1 MPRAEVANPEGVE
14 RPNEAGEPAPAPA
27 AAARPSLPELISKGS
42 EPPIHARLK
51 EGVDAFAG
59 ELAGKYCM
67 LSLYDP
73 RDQIGEY
80 EASQIFSALK
90 ANNPKRDKDV
100 LLMLASPG
108 GRIEPAYQI
117 SKVCKAFA
125 RENFV
130 VVIPR
135 AAKSAATLIALGADT
150 IHMGMLG
157 ELGPIDPQIEGK
169 PALAVKRALETIASL
184 CEQYPGSA
192 GFFAQYAARALKIEQ
207 IGYAERVGESAVQY
221 AERLLGKKLAIKPQ
235 ARRIAQ
241 KLVNEYKDHSFVID
255 FEEAKAQLGDSWIV
269 NDSPELDFAERV
281 YEMFNETEILMSIF
295 HKKRL
300 YVVGGSRTRG
310 SSTGDRKRFAGLL
323 TGVLGEDVL
332 DVARVP
338 GDVPGPRAEP
348 AVSDA
353 AGRDSPRR
361 SRWK

>member
-1 MPRAEVANPEGVE
+1 MVG
-14 RPNEAGEPAPAPA
+14 G
-27 AAARPSLPELISKGS
+27 
-42 EPPIHARLK
+42 
-51 EGVDAFAG
+51 
-59 ELAGKYCM
+59 LADKYCL

-73 RDQIGEY
+73 VDSIGAW

-90 ANNPKRDKDV
+90 SNNAKRDKDV
-100 LLMLASPG
+100 LLMIASHG

-125 RENFV
+125 KENFV

-135 AAKSAATLIALGADT
+135 AAKSAATLIALGADN

-169 PALAVKRALETIASL
+169 PALAVKRALETIAGL

-192 GFFAQYAARALKIEQ
+192 EFFARYAARALKIEQ

-221 AERLLGKKLAIKPQ
+221 AERLLGKKPGIAPQ

-255 FEEAKAQLGDSWIV
+255 LEEAKAQLGESWIV
-269 NDSPELDFAERV
+269 SDSPELDFAERL
-281 YEMFNETEILMSIF
+281 YELFDETNIFMSIF

-300 YVVGGSRTRG
+300 CVVGGITEAKFF
-310 SSTGDRKRFAGLL
+310 DRR
-323 TGVLGEDVL
+323 
-332 DVARVP
+332 
-338 GDVPGPRAEP
+338 
-348 AVSDA
+348 
-353 AGRDSPRR
+353 
-361 SRWK
+361 